1 MASVRR
7 NDLDKAI
14 SLSQKLRFV
23 IMKIIASEKEKA
35 DWNASDEK
43 MIDDIKS
50 FNEAST
56 DDVPAVDLLNQIDQL
71 LYALMDYEGGADRW
85 VDAQDVETKE
95 VLKLKEILAQD
106 NQFKLKEILLAPA
119 A

>member
-1 MASVRR
+1 MASIRG

-14 SLSQKLRFV
+14 SLAQKLRFV

-43 MIDDIKS
+43 MMDDIKS

-56 DDVPAVDLLNQIDQL
+56 DVPAVDLLNQIDQL

>member
-14 SLSQKLRFV
+14 SIAQKLRFV

-43 MIDDIKS
+43 MMADIKS

-71 LYALMDYEGGADRW
+71 LYDLMDYSGGGDRW
-85 VDAQDVETKE
+85 LDADDFESRE
-95 VLKLKEILAQD
+95 VL
-106 NQFKLKEILLAPA
+106 KLKEILLAPA
-119 A
+119 S

>member
-1 MASVRR
+1 MASIRG

-14 SLSQKLRFV
+14 SLAQKLRFV

-43 MIDDIKS
+43 MMDDIKS

-56 DDVPAVDLLNQIDQL
+56 DVPAVDLLNQIDQL
-71 LYALMDYEGGADRW
+71 LYDLMDYEGGADRW

-95 VLKLKEILAQD
+95 VLKLKEILNQD

>member
-50 FNEAST
+50 FKDAWVSEAST
-56 DDVPAVDLLNQIDQL
+56 DVPAVDLLNQIDQL
-71 LYALMDYEGGADRW
+71 LYDLMDHSGGGDRW
-85 VDAQDVETKE
+85 VDADDFESRE
-95 VLKLKEILAQD
+95 VL
-106 NQFKLKEILLAPA
+106 KLKEILLAPA